1 MSFSLFCLLE
11 LVSLLEFV
19 SLIVSLLFSFF
30 DTVTSLLL
38 LSVVLS
44 SFSIGVVEE
53 LISPLFDVLSSE
65 GLVGFSES
73 VSSVTVM
80 IISS

>member
-1 MSFSLFCLLE
+1 MDC
-11 LVSLLEFV
+11 
-19 SLIVSLLFSFF
+19 LLFSFL
-30 DTVTSLLL
+30 DSVASL

-44 SFSIGVVEE
+44 SFSTGVVEE
-53 LISPLFDVLSSE
+53 SVLPLFAVLSSE